1 MRPAIPAKAIVCIQ
15 IANMKTGLD
24 AISLIGLPDVAA
36 AAVPAVPAAA
46 EGLGGGFSKQ
56 KTD

>member
-24 AISLIGLPDVAA
+24 AISLIGLPDAA
-36 AAVPAVPAAA
+36 AVPAAA
-46 EGLGGGFSKQ
+46 EGLGGGFSKR